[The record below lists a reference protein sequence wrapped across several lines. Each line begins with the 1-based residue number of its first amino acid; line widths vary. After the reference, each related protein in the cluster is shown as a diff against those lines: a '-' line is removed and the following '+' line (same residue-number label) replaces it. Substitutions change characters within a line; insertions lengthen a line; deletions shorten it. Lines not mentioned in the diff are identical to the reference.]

1 MNAFKYLLKKRKFIL
16 IAIASVILLFIVFLI
31 VRGFGSSAF
40 LLSISDKTYRPGTN
54 NIGDIVGV
62 FPGDWEFTESERQVF
77 NIVPVNFSKEEM
89 EQTMWSLAPAEKEI
103 YQVDGE
109 FIETEPLGKL
119 NVETIKVWQDTD
131 GQWKEIKDSPKYK
144 FSLKDLTADEID
156 DLNSLFVSVKT
167 EAANKIAA
175 VITTKLENKEK
186 TIKIIKDKT
195 LPDEIL

>member
-1 MNAFKYLLKKRKFIL
+1 MIFFKKRKVIFI
-16 IAIASVILLFIVFLI
+16 AVASTILSFIIFLI
-31 VRGFGSSAF
+31 VRGGASSSF
-40 LLSISDKTYRPGTN
+40 LVSISDKTYRPGTN

-89 EQTMWSLAPAEKEI
+89 EQIMRSLAPAEKEV

-119 NVETIKVWQDTD
+119 NVEIIKVWQDTD

-167 EAANKIAA
+167 EAANKIGA
-175 VITTKLENKEK
+175 VITTKLKNKEK
-186 TIKIIKDKT
+186 IIKVTKEAT
-195 LPDEIL
+195 LLDETL

>member
-1 MNAFKYLLKKRKFIL
+1 MAIFKNRKIVFIAVVS
-16 IAIASVILLFIVFLI
+16 AILPFIVFLI
-31 VRGFGSSAF
+31 VRGGASSSF
-40 LLSISDKTYRPGTN
+40 WFIFQIKTYRPGTN

-77 NIVPVNFSKEEM
+77 NIVPVNFPKRNGANNAVFGSRGKEV
-89 EQTMWSLAPAEKEI
+89 

-109 FIETEPLGKL
+109 FVETEPLGKL
-119 NVETIKVWQDTD
+119 NVETIKVWQDAD

-167 EAANKIAA
+167 GAANKIGA
-175 VITTKLENKEK
+175 VITTKSENKERLLK
-186 TIKIIKDKT
+186 KVIKDANP
-195 LPDEIL
+195 LR

>member
-1 MNAFKYLLKKRKFIL
+1 MAIFKNRKIVFIAVVS
-16 IAIASVILLFIVFLI
+16 AILPFIVFLI
-31 VRGFGSSAF
+31 VRGGASSSF
-40 LLSISDKTYRPGTN
+40 LVYISDKTYRPGTN

-119 NVETIKVWQDTD
+119 NVEIIKVWQDTD

-167 EAANKIAA
+167 EAANKIGA

-186 TIKIIKDKT
+186 IIKVTKDAT
-195 LPDEIL
+195 PLDEIL